1 MSRHHLALNRAR
13 WQRVRWQVLARDK
26 FRCRL
31 CGRPG
36 RLEVDHRVPL
46 DKGGAPWDM
55 ENLQSLCRTDHI
67 RKTTAERIA
76 DLPPAVRAW
85 RELVTARM
93 A

>member
-1 MSRHHLALNRAR
+1 MTSSGVAS
-13 WQRVRWQVLARDK
+13 
-26 FRCRL
+26 
-31 CGRPG
+31 CGRAG
-36 RLEVDHRVPL
+36 RLECDHVIPL

-55 ENLQSLCRTDHI
+55 ANLQTPCCTTDHI

-85 RELVTARM
+85 RELVASKM